1 MLRCTRCGRTWILEV
16 SFDLASM
23 GRIYHYCPY
32 CRRNTFHEVV
42 RRIEEDEEEAQQGEY
57 SSHAERR
64 QTVVSS

>member
-42 RRIEEDEEEAQQGEY
+42 RRIEEDEEAQQGEY